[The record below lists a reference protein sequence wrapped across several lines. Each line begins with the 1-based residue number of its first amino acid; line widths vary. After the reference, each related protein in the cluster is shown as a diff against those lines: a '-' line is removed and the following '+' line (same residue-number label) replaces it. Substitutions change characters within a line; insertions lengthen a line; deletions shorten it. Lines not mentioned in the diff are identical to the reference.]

1 MTRTRLVLC
10 LAVIGALGACG
21 GRSGLRV
28 AKGDGGSA
36 GDGRADERFD
46 GAGPDSHFE
55 GGLGLDTSIVE
66 SGTPETR
73 AEVAMVE
80 TGADVGRAETGAEVG
95 AVDAGIDGG
104 RPEVGAEAGLDG
116 GRDVPAIE
124 TGRTEVSTPIDARD
138 AGGDAAPTLS
148 SVEIAPPAPS
158 LAYGTTL
165 PVVITGVYSDGST
178 KDVSSLATLTS
189 SALGYVTV
197 SGNVLTGVHPGTATV
212 TATYQGRTATATV
225 TVLDITLQSISIQ
238 TVAPLP
244 VAQTVNLI
252 ATGVFSDGSK
262 QDVTSQATW
271 SSSDASIASV
281 GNTGSNKGQV
291 MGVAPGSATVTATMQ
306 TISGTVQVSVVA
318 KKITSIAITP
328 TQPILQRG
336 VTTPFQATATYDDNS
351 TGDVT
356 QQATWSTGAA
366 SILTVVATGAN
377 AGLATAVAAGQTTIT
392 ANVNG
397 ISGSTSVTVTAP
409 PLTSITVSPATVTIS
424 AGTTSQLK
432 AQGTYS
438 DLSTADLTDSVTWSA
453 DTTTVASVS
462 NAAGTRGLVTA
473 LAKGTSN
480 IVASLS
486 GVTGTATV
494 TVTAAP
500 LVSIA
505 VTPNPLNLP
514 LGLTLPLKAV
524 ATYGDKTTQDVTTS
538 ATWTVGDNTIATVGN
553 IGSTA
558 GQVTGVKVGS
568 TTVTATLSGISGSAT
583 VTVAN
588 AKLLSLV
595 VAPATASVSA
605 GKTQAFTATGKYD
618 NSTSLDITTQVTW
631 SSSNIAV
638 AQASN
643 AAGSNGVVTS
653 LTRGTAT
660 ITAALQGVQGTAA
673 LTVTAPTLVSITVT
687 PATASITVGD
697 TQAFAVRG
705 VYANGTTG
713 AITGATWSMS
723 STGVATIAAGG
734 GGGGGG
740 ETATGVGAGTIVITA
755 SYTSGGLTFTDSAS
769 LTVTA
774 PKTLTGIRLLP
785 ATATIRVNGTQAYT
799 VDGDYSD
806 GTTAPIAGG
815 VTLTTSDGT
824 VAAVPGGGRGGLGGA
839 LMVTGIGAG
848 NATITATYTAGGKTL
863 TDQATITVQAPKQ
876 VGVFITPATASV
888 RVGGTQQFAAMATWD
903 DGTSTDVT
911 GTASWTTSD
920 GKVAT
925 ITGAGGGR
933 GGLGGGGGLAT
944 GVAAGNVT
952 INASSAGFSDTAT
965 LTVTAPVLTSLVVT
979 PAAPTIQVNLTESFV
994 ATAVYNDG
1002 TSATVTASATWSS
1015 SDETVA
1021 VMSVA
1026 GGGRGGFP
1034 GGGVVGGAT
1043 ATALAAGSATISA
1056 SYTENGISVTG
1067 TALLTVTDPP
1077 LLSLEI
1083 TPTNPTAGLA
1093 SQYQTFVATA
1103 IYADYSTRN
1112 VTASATWS
1120 SSNGTTAVISSSGGT
1135 AGRAT
1140 LLATGTTT
1148 ITASYGGMSASTTLT
1163 VVTKKV
1169 TAIQVTPTNPAA
1181 VLGIAQAFVA
1191 TAVYDDSSTGA
1202 VTAGATWTSSD
1213 TTVASVGNT
1222 GASTG
1227 VATPL
1232 KAGSTTITASYQGV
1246 SGTTLLTVSGAK
1258 LTSIAITPSP
1268 LSVAVGGHQQLTA
1281 TGTWDDKST
1290 RDITTDVT
1298 WLSSSD
1304 ATATVSNAAGSRG
1317 LLTAVSVGSVTL
1329 TAAFQGVTGTLAATV
1344 TATH

>member
-10 LAVIGALGACG
+10 LALIGALGACG

-28 AKGDGGSA
+28 GTRDGGDAGGGSA
-36 GDGRADERFD
+36 DGRLD
-46 GAGPDSHFE
+46 GVGPDSHFE
-55 GGLGLDTSIVE
+55 VGLALDTSLRE
-66 SGTPETR
+66 GGTPETR
-73 AEVAMVE
+73 AEVATV
-80 TGADVGRAETGAEVG
+80 ETGAEVG
-95 AVDAGIDGG
+95 AGDAKIEGG
-104 RPEVGAEAGLDG
+104 QPEVRAEAGLDG
-116 GRDVPAIE
+116 GRDVPATE
-124 TGRTEVSTPIDARD
+124 TGRAEVSTPSDARD
-138 AGGDAAPTLS
+138 GGSDAVPTLS
-148 SVEIAPPAPS
+148 SIEIAPPAPS

-165 PVVITGVYSDGST
+165 PVVITAVYSDGSA

-197 SGNVLTGVHPGTATV
+197 SGNVLTGVHPGTATI
-212 TATYQGRTATATV
+212 TATYQGKTATATV
-225 TVLDITLQSISIQ
+225 TVLDAMLQSISIQ
-238 TVAPLP
+238 TVAP
-244 VAQTVNLI
+244 VAIGQTVNLI

-271 SSSDASIASV
+271 SSSDASTASV
-281 GNTGSNKGQV
+281 GNTGSAKGQV
-291 MGVAPGSATVTATMQ
+291 TGVAPGSATVTATMQ

-328 TQPILQRG
+328 TQPILQKG
-336 VTTPFQATATYDDNS
+336 VTNPFQATAAYDDNS

-397 ISGSTSVTVTAP
+397 ISGTTSVTVTAP
-409 PLTSITVSPATVTIS
+409 TLTSITVSPATVTIS
-424 AGTTSQLK
+424 AGTTTQLK

-438 DLSTADLTDSVTWSA
+438 DLSTADLTDSVVWSA
-453 DTTTVASVS
+453 GTTTIASVS

-486 GVTGTATV
+486 GVMGTATV

-524 ATYGDKTTQDVTTS
+524 ATYGDKTTQDVTTL
-538 ATWTVGDNTIATVGN
+538 ATWTVGDNSIATVGN
-553 IGSTA
+553 VGSTA

-568 TTVTATLSGISGSAT
+568 TTVTATLSGISGSAA
-583 VTVAN
+583 VTVAS

-605 GKTQAFTATGKYD
+605 GQTQAFTATGKYD

-673 LTVTAPTLVSITVT
+673 LTVTAPTLVSLTVT

-705 VYANGTTG
+705 VYANGTT
-713 AITGATWSMS
+713 AVLTGANWSSS
-723 STGVATIAAGG
+723 STGVATITAGG
-734 GGGGGG
+734 GGGGGATARG
-740 ETATGVGAGTIVITA
+740 VAAGTTTITAT
-755 SYTSGGLTFTDSAS
+755 YTSGSNSFSDSAV

-774 PKTLTGIRLLP
+774 PKTLTGIRLSP
-785 ATATIRVNGTQAYT
+785 ASATIRVNGTQAYT

-848 NATITATYTAGGKTL
+848 SATITATYTAGGQTL

-876 VGVFITPATASV
+876 VGLFITPATASV

-911 GTASWTTSD
+911 GTASWTTSN

-925 ITGAGGGR
+925 ITSAGGGR
-933 GGLGGGGGLAT
+933 GGGGGGGGGGLAT

-965 LTVTAPVLTSLVVT
+965 LTVTAPVLTSLVIT
-979 PAAPTIQVNLTESFV
+979 PPAATIQVNLTQSFV

-1021 VMSVA
+1021 VMSVGVG

-1067 TALLTVTDPP
+1067 TAALIVTDPP

-1120 SSNGTTAVISSSGGT
+1120 SSNGTTAVIASSGGT

-1140 LLATGTTT
+1140 LLATGTST
-1148 ITASYGGMSASTTLT
+1148 ITATYGGMSASTTLT

-1169 TAIQVTPTNPAA
+1169 TAIQVTPTNPTA
-1181 VLGIAQAFVA
+1181 VLGINQAFVA

-1232 KAGSTTITASYQGV
+1232 KAGSTTITATYEGV
-1246 SGTTLLTVSGAK
+1246 SGTTLLAISGAK

-1268 LSVAVGGHQQLTA
+1268 LSVAVGGHQPLAA

-1290 RDITTDVT
+1290 RDITNDVT

-1317 LLTAVSVGSVTL
+1317 LFTAVSAGSVTL

>member
-1 MTRTRLVLC
+1 M
-10 LAVIGALGACG
+10 
-21 GRSGLRV
+21 
-28 AKGDGGSA
+28 
-36 GDGRADERFD
+36 
-46 GAGPDSHFE
+46 E
-55 GGLGLDTSIVE
+55 G
-66 SGTPETR
+66 GTPETR
-73 AEVAMVE
+73 AEVATVE
-80 TGADVGRAETGAEVG
+80 AGTEAGRAETGAEVAAG
-95 AVDAGIDGG
+95 DARIEGG
-104 RPEVGAEAGLDG
+104 QLEVRAEAGPDG

-124 TGRTEVSTPIDARD
+124 TGRTEASTPSDARD
-138 AGGDAAPTLS
+138 AGSDAAPTLS
-148 SVEIAPPAPS
+148 SIEIAPPSPS

-165 PVVITGVYSDGST
+165 PVVITGVYSDSST

-197 SGNVLTGVHPGTATV
+197 SGTILTGVHPGTATI
-212 TATYQGRTATATV
+212 TATYQGKTATATV
-225 TVLDITLQSISIQ
+225 TVLDAMLQSISIQ
-238 TVAPLP
+238 TVAP
-244 VAQTVNLI
+244 VAIGQTVNLI

-271 SSSDASIASV
+271 SSSDASTASV

-291 MGVAPGSATVTATMQ
+291 TGETPGSATVTATMQ

-328 TQPILQRG
+328 TQPILQKG
-336 VTTPFQATATYDDNS
+336 VTKPFQATAAYDDNS

-397 ISGSTSVTVTAP
+397 ISGTTSVTVTAP
-409 PLTSITVSPATVTIS
+409 TLTSITVSPASVTIS

-438 DLSTADLTDSVTWSA
+438 DLSAADLTDSVVWSA
-453 DTTTVASVS
+453 GTTTVASVS

-524 ATYGDKTTQDVTTS
+524 ATYGDKTTQDVTTL
-538 ATWTVGDNTIATVGN
+538 ATWTVGDNSIATVGN
-553 IGSTA
+553 VGSAA

-568 TTVTATLSGISGSAT
+568 ATVTATLSGIAGAAT

-588 AKLLSLV
+588 AKLLSIV
-595 VAPATASVSA
+595 VAPATATVSA
-605 GKTQAFTATGKYD
+605 GNTQAFTATGKYD

-705 VYANGTTG
+705 VYANGTT
-713 AITGATWSMS
+713 AVLTGSNWSSS
-723 STGVATIAAGG
+723 STGVATITAGG
-734 GGGGGG
+734 GGGGGATARG
-740 ETATGVGAGTIVITA
+740 VAAGTTTITAT
-755 SYTSGGLTFTDSAS
+755 YTSGSNSYSDTAT

-774 PKTLTGIRLLP
+774 PRTLTAIRLLP
-785 ATATIRVNGTQAYT
+785 ASATIRVNGTQAYT

-824 VAAVPGGGRGGLGGA
+824 VAAVAGGGRGGLGGA
-839 LMVTGIGAG
+839 LIVTGIGAG
-848 NATITATYTAGGKTL
+848 SATVTATYTAGGQTL

-876 VGVFITPATASV
+876 VGLFITPATASV

-911 GTASWTTSD
+911 GTASWTTSN

-925 ITGAGGGR
+925 ITSAGGGR
-933 GGLGGGGGLAT
+933 GGGGGGGGGGLAT

-965 LTVTAPVLTSLVVT
+965 LTVTAPVLTGLVVT
-979 PAAPTIQVNLTESFV
+979 PAGSTIQVNLTQSFV
-994 ATAVYNDG
+994 ATAVYSDG

-1021 VMSVA
+1021 VMSVG

-1083 TPTNPTAGLA
+1083 APTNPTVGLA

-1120 SSNGTTAVISSSGGT
+1120 SSNGTTAVIASSGGT

-1148 ITASYGGMSASTTLT
+1148 ITASYGGMSAPTTLT

-1169 TAIQVTPTNPAA
+1169 TAIQVTPTNPTA
-1181 VLGIAQAFVA
+1181 VLGINQAFVA

-1246 SGTTLLTVSGAK
+1246 SGTTLLAVGGGK

-1268 LSVAVGGHQQLTA
+1268 LSVAVGGHQPLTA

-1317 LLTAVSVGSVTL
+1317 LFTAVSAGSVTL
-1329 TAAFQGVTGTLAATV
+1329 TAAFQGVTGTLAAAV
-1344 TATH
+1344 TASH